1 MEGYTKMSMDK
12 YMFTSSVII
21 KVPQLLPYCDRIE
34 KIEFWDESSKLARLV
49 EYMFKNAESTNPHMN
64 RIIVYTL
71 SICIVKAIET
81 KRGFILLFNEGTLSP
96 AFLLNRSIFEIWAAA
111 YFVEKNVESFRS
123 TRNAIQLANIA
134 DRLFAGAIYP
144 AQLPWGESSTE
155 KPVHI
160 SKMIKELKQQY
171 SEAKQTYSFLSEYCH
186 PNFLYNEY
194 ANLASFQHSVWD
206 NPKFLESIS
215 TALEKQLA
223 SLEQSLIGIKASV
236 RAITQMCCKEYG
248 ID

>member
-1 MEGYTKMSMDK
+1 MSMDK

-96 AFLLNRSIFEIWAAA
+96 AFLLNRSILEIWAAA
-111 YFVEKNVESFRS
+111 YFVEKKWRAFAALG
-123 TRNAIQLANIA
+123 T
-134 DRLFAGAIYP
+134 LFS
-144 AQLPWGESSTE
+144 LP
-155 KPVHI
+155 I
-160 SKMIKELKQQY
+160 L
-171 SEAKQTYSFLSEYCH
+171 
-186 PNFLYNEY
+186 
-194 ANLASFQHSVWD
+194 
-206 NPKFLESIS
+206 
-215 TALEKQLA
+215 
-223 SLEQSLIGIKASV
+223 LIGFL
-236 RAITQMCCKEYG
+236 RALFILLNCLGVNQVLRSLYILAK
-248 ID
+248 